1 MALGNTPTRLMK
13 ELNCDIGHQNP
24 NEDPGNFVNKEFHP
38 EAIKAPSS
46 YQTGDNARKQELRAF
61 LSKRCKEK

>member
-1 MALGNTPTRLMK
+1 MALGNTTTRLMK
-13 ELNCDIGHQNP
+13 ELNCGAAYQNP
-24 NEDPGNFVNKEFHP
+24 HNDPGNFLNQEFFS

-61 LSKRCKEK
+61 LSKR